1 MGLCAAS
8 SRRLFIFDLDGTLI
22 DSKADI
28 AKAVNLSLQ
37 RLNLPSIPVAKIL
50 QFVGDGV
57 QRLIQRS
64 LREATA
70 TEPQDAQISEAVH
83 LFREEYEK
91 HLLDTTR
98 LYPGVS
104 TVLDGLT
111 WAALA
116 VVSNKPERYS
126 RQILSELGIIN
137 RFRIVLGGDSTPK
150 PKPDSAPLVAAM
162 SHCDAQPSETV
173 MIGDSPTDILAGKAA
188 GVFTCG
194 VTGGF
199 RSRQEL
205 ENAGCDLLL
214 SGIANLLDHF
224 SPPGSGVRRRT
235 QHY

>member
-1 MGLCAAS
+1 MG
-8 SRRLFIFDLDGTLI
+8 SRATCSWRLFIFDLDGTLI
-22 DSKADI
+22 DSKTDI
-28 AKAVNLSLQ
+28 ATAVNLSLE
-37 RLNLPSIPVAKIL
+37 RLSLSPIPVSKIL

-64 LREATA
+64 LREATSI
-70 TEPQDAQISEAVH
+70 EPLDVQISEAVR
-83 LFREEYEK
+83 LFREEYER

-98 LYPGVS
+98 LYPGVNA
-104 TVLDGLT
+104 VLDGLA

-126 RQILSELGIIN
+126 RRILSELGIVG

-150 PKPDSAPLVAAM
+150 PKPDSAPLVAVM

-214 SGIANLLDHF
+214 SGIADLLDHF
-224 SPPGSGVRRRT
+224 SPPASGVWSRT
-235 QHY
+235 QRY